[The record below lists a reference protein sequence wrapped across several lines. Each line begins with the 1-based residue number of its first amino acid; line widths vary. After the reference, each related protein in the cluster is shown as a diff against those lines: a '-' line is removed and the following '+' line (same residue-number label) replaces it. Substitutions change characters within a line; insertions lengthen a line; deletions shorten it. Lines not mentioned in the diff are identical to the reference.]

1 MNISSNF
8 NALKLKNTQIKKYIL
23 HQKKKKNYLN
33 KLERTTIG
41 HRVFLKFGD
50 SPRLLGSTLWKTRAN
65 RDKSEFLEGVE
76 T

>member
-1 MNISSNF
+1 M
-8 NALKLKNTQIKKYIL
+8 
-23 HQKKKKNYLN
+23 KKNYLN
-33 KLERTTIG
+33 KPERTIG